1 MMPKKK
7 SKLKTSIIRPN
18 SPVIMRA
25 SGRVANQLLFSV
37 DLVAHR
43 HLKITTIIT
52 NVPMM
57 LKGMPGLK
65 KGAPGVKN
73 SVHLSVFGAD
83 ITGASV
89 TKSRFICLPEVMA
102 KIMRFLQRLLIQEFL
117 FEYPDNKHN
126 S

>member
-7 SKLKTSIIRPN
+7 SKPKTSINRPN
-18 SPVIMRA
+18 NPVIMRA
-25 SGRVANQLLFSV
+25 SSEVANQLLLFV
-37 DLVAHR
+37 FFVAHR

-65 KGAPGVKN
+65 KGMPGGKN
-73 SVHLSVFGAD
+73 AVHLSVFGAD

-89 TKSRFICLPEVMA
+89 TKPRFICLPEVIA
-102 KIMRFLQRLLIQEFL
+102 KIMRFLQRLIIQEFL